1 MERFCRTNVHSD
13 SLLVTVVLF
22 SALALRKVVGLDP
35 RLVMFPL
42 HADWWKNLLYG
53 CLLAA
58 AMMALLFVVEVTA
71 GWLVVEGWNW
81 QETSMNAWLR
91 KLWLAMLV
99 NVLVAVA
106 EETMFRGYLLTG
118 LDKAWGKWIGLIATA
133 ILFSLPHL
141 TVMGAQETNWLL
153 FTVLLALPG
162 LLLGWTFLQS
172 RSLWLPVGIHFAW
185 NLMQDDV
192 FNLLGRDVPSLIGAV
207 TRQQGPE
214 YFVGTSYGIEVGLA
228 GIAGVVLVWLGVWF
242 WTRKDQRPQ
251 EAK

>member
-1 MERFCRTNVHSD
+1 MKLRA
-13 SLLVTVVLF
+13 LLLMVSVICLF
-22 SALALRKVVGLDP
+22 MLAP
-35 RLVMFPL
+35 
-42 HADWWKNLLYG
+42 
-53 CLLAA
+53 AA
-58 AMMALLFVVEVTA
+58 ALSQGPSVTA
-71 GWLVVEGWNW
+71 GCGAATVDGVMSPGEWAGVLLGSILSCAQAAIGEEVV
-81 QETSMNAWLR
+81 
-91 KLWLAMLV
+91 
-99 NVLVAVA
+99 
-106 EETMFRGYLLTG
+106 FRGYLLTG

-214 YFVGTSYGIEVGLA
+214 HFVGTSYGIEVGLA

-242 WTRKDQRPQ
+242 WTRKDRQPQ